1 MIPKYEARLIPGL
14 RCADQ
19 CWGVWNSLE
28 RRWWLSVSLSV
39 WHATEDLAKLKAK
52 KLNEESKM
60 NRLDSLRKQREEI
73 DKHIEALEHQLNRPQ
88 MVLNV
93 DWQDVIDMCENNI
106 NHLETHGYESK
117 DFKDYL
123 YETVMFA
130 LYTRDVFKWMRMA
143 RM

>member
-1 MIPKYEARLIPGL
+1 
-14 RCADQ
+14 
-19 CWGVWNSLE
+19 
-28 RRWWLSVSLSV
+28 
-39 WHATEDLAKLKAK
+39 
-52 KLNEESKM
+52 M